1 MKEKKTMK
9 AIHTTLGGTKT
20 EYDNV
25 DFLVPTDSFVILRR
39 KHENDRENFFGP
51 QIVGILYLQP
61 GESVVLQ

>member
-25 DFLVPTDSFVILRR
+25 DFLALTDSFVILRR

-51 QIVGILYLQP
+51 LSR
-61 GESVVLQ
+61 ET